1 MMKFRIDIVGLSTE
15 DKPTAGIQ
23 NGTTYYT
30 VDTQE
35 LYIYYKGNWYKQGSD
50 E

>member
-15 DKPTAGIQ
+15 DKPTEGIN

-35 LYIYYKGNWYKQGSD
+35 LYIYYKGQWYKQG